1 MLILAKRMS
10 QLRFST
16 LASLY
21 EADTLQAEQ
30 DLYAYLQEDLF
41 PQGLCCIWEENGRYV
56 SALRLQAWRDG
67 YLLEGLQ
74 THRDHRGKGYAQALL
89 GAVLEA
95 TQYDKVYAHISR
107 KNAASVAV
115 HTACGFRKILPYAT
129 YLDGSVYHNAD
140 TYVYEK
146 PRCD

>member
-10 QLRFST
+10 QLRFSA

-41 PQGLCCIWEENGRYV
+41 PNGMCCIWEENGRYV

-67 YLLEGLQ
+67 YLLEGLH
-74 THRDHRGKGYAQALL
+74 THRDHRGKGYAKALL
-89 GAVLEA
+89 DAVLEA
-95 TQYDKVYAHISR
+95 TQYDKIYAHISR
-107 KNAASVAV
+107 TNAASVAV
-115 HTACGFRKILPYAT
+115 HTACGFRKICNYAT
-129 YLDGSVYHNAD
+129 YLDGSVYHSAD
-140 TYVYEK
+140 TYLCEK
-146 PRCD
+146 QAAD